1 VRVGAVLRAC
11 RTRAGLSQEELANRL
26 FISQSDV
33 SKYENDTME
42 PHIST
47 LQAWTNNTQ
56 APEVL
61 VAFICGMDG
70 LSVMQ
75 SILEA
80 GTAVINAI
88 ILGGIL

>member
-1 VRVGAVLRAC
+1 MRVGAVLRAC

-42 PHIST
+42 PHLST

-61 VAFICGMDG
+61 VAFICGVDG

-75 SILEA
+75 GILET
-80 GTAVINAI
+80 GTTVINAI
-88 ILGGIL
+88 LLGGFL

>member
-1 VRVGAVLRAC
+1 MRVGAVLRAC

-47 LQAWTNNTQ
+47 LQAWTTNTQ

-61 VAFICGMDG
+61 VAFICGIDG
-70 LSVMQ
+70 LSIMQ

-88 ILGGIL
+88 LLGGII

>member
-1 VRVGAVLRAC
+1 MRVGAVLRAC